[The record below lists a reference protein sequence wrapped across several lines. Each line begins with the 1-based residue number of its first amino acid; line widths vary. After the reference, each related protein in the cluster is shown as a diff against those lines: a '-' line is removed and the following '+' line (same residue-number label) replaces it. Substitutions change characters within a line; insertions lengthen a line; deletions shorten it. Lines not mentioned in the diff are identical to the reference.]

1 MDGSARGDDD
11 PCMSDRGMHAIE
23 DDLAENWLD
32 DWVGAGIAEIEDY
45 LVKHARFIDY
55 LEAHEAA

>member
-1 MDGSARGDDD
+1 
-11 PCMSDRGMHAIE
+11 MSDRGMHAIE